1 MATRFDKFTIKAQ
14 EALQGTQDIAGRSG
28 NQQLEPLHLLL
39 ALLEQPEGIVPGIL
53 QRLGV
58 APATLAGE
66 VEKALEELPKVGG
79 VSDHYLSPALKEV
92 LDEASQETEQ
102 FKDEFVSTE
111 HLLLALAKKSQDPA
125 GRILARLGVT
135 HDAILKA
142 LVAVR
147 GTQRVTDQNPEAKY
161 QALERYARDLT
172 ELARRGKL
180 DPVIGRD
187 EEVRRVIQVLS
198 RRTKNNP
205 VLIGEPGVGKTA
217 VVEGIAQRMVAGDV
231 PESLKSKRIVQ
242 LDLGA
247 MVAGSKYR
255 GEFEDRL
262 KAVLKEIEESS
273 GQVILFI
280 DELHTLVGAGAA
292 EGAID
297 ASNMLKPALARGE
310 LRCIGATTLNEYKKH
325 VEKDAALERRFQ
337 PVYVG
342 QPSVDDTIAILRGL
356 KERYEVH
363 HGVRIKDSA
372 IVGAAVLSN
381 RYISDRF
388 LPDKAIDLIDE
399 AASSLRIEIDSLPA
413 EIDQIERR
421 VTQLEIER
429 QALRK
434 EEDAASR
441 QRLNALEK
449 ELAGLREQS
458 DPLKLR
464 WKAEKEVITEIRRLK
479 SEIEQ
484 AKIHEARATREG
496 DLNKAAEIRYGK
508 LVALEKQLTAANAK
522 LQGMEKTGRMLKEE
536 VDEEDVARVVSK
548 WTGIP
553 VSKMLEGEMAKLVK
567 MEDRLRERVVGQD
580 EALRHVANA
589 VRRSRAGLSDP
600 KRPIGSF
607 LFLGP
612 TGVGKTELARALA
625 EFLFDD
631 ERALL
636 RIDMSEYMEKH
647 AVARLIGAPPGY
659 VGYEEG
665 GQLTEPVRRR
675 PYSVLLF
682 DEIEK
687 AHPDVFNI
695 FLQILD
701 DGRLTDGKG
710 RTVDFKNTVIIMTS
724 NIASTLIHEAMN
736 GGGTGVLARD
746 FRHGQD
752 GRATRGSGDP
762 AAGATVTLSEDLKK
776 RIHATLLQ
784 HFRPEF
790 LNRVDE
796 IVIFN
801 ALGKLEIEKII
812 GLQLAHL
819 KKLLAERQI
828 EIELRD
834 KARELLF
841 REGYDPQ
848 FGARPLKRAL
858 QRLIQDPL
866 AMKLLDGDVLPGDSL
881 VVDADLKKGEM
892 TFVRAALNAARP

>member
-1 MATRFDKFTIKAQ
+1 MATRFDKFTVKAQ
-14 EALQGTQDIAGRSG
+14 EALQGTQDVASRFG

-39 ALLEQPEGIVPGIL
+39 ALIDQKEGIVPSL
-53 QRLGV
+53 LARLGV
-58 APATLAGE
+58 PPASVARE
-66 VEKALEELPKVGG
+66 AEQAIENLPKVGG
-79 VSDHYLSPALKEV
+79 TTDHYLSPALKEV
-92 LDEASQETEQ
+92 LDQASKETEQ

-111 HLLLALAKKSQDPA
+111 HLLLALSRKSKDAA
-125 GRILARLGVT
+125 GRVLAHLGVT

-142 LVAVR
+142 LVSVR
-147 GTQRVTDQNPEAKY
+147 GTQRVTDQNPEDKY

-187 EEVRRVIQVLS
+187 DEVRRVIQVLS

-217 VVEGIAQRMVAGDV
+217 IVEGIAQRVVAGDV
-231 PESLKSKRIVQ
+231 PESLKSKRLVQ

-247 MVAGSKYR
+247 LVAGSKYR

-292 EGAID
+292 EGSID

-310 LRCIGATTLNEYKKH
+310 LRCIGATTLNEYKKYI
-325 VEKDAALERRFQ
+325 EKDAALERRFQ

-342 QPSVDDTIAILRGL
+342 QPSVEDTIAILRGL

-372 IVGAAVLSN
+372 IVAAAVLSN

-399 AASSLRIEIDSLPA
+399 AASGLRIEIDSMPA
-413 EIDQIERR
+413 VIDQIERR

-434 EEDAASR
+434 EDDPASR
-441 QRLNALEK
+441 ERLGALEK
-449 ELAGLREQS
+449 ELAELKEES
-458 DPLKLR
+458 SKLKLR
-464 WKAEKEVITEIRRLK
+464 WKSEKEVITQIRRLK
-479 SEIEQ
+479 QEIEQ
-484 AKIHEARATREG
+484 AKVDEQRVTREG

-508 LVALEKQLTAANAK
+508 LVTLEKHLASVNAK
-522 LQGMEKTGRMLKEE
+522 LEGMEKAGRMLKEE

-553 VSKMLEGEMAKLVK
+553 VSKMLEGDVAKLVQ
-567 MEDRLRERVVGQD
+567 MEDRLRFRVVGQD
-580 EALRHVANA
+580 EALKLVSNA

-631 ERALL
+631 ERAML

-665 GQLTEPVRRR
+665 GQLTEQVRRR

-687 AHPDVFNI
+687 AHPEVFNI

-701 DGRLTDGKG
+701 EGRLTDGKG

-724 NIASTLIHEAMN
+724 NIASTYIHEAMN
-736 GGGTGVLARD
+736 GRGGDEPPAISEVLR
-746 FRHGQD
+746 
-752 GRATRGSGDP
+752 
-762 AAGATVTLSEDLKK
+762 K
-776 RIHATLLQ
+776 RIHEALLEQ
-784 HFRPEF
+784 FRPEF

-801 ALGKLEIEKII
+801 PLGKENIKKII
-812 GLQLAHL
+812 ELQLGYL
-819 KKLLAERQI
+819 KNLLAERKIQI
-828 EIELRD
+828 ELTPR
-834 KARELLF
+834 ANELLF

-848 FGARPLKRAL
+848 FGARPLKRAI

-866 AMKLLDGDVLPGDSL
+866 AMKLLDGEVLPGET
-881 VVDADLKKGEM
+881 VEVDGDLKKDTM
-892 TFVRAALNAARP
+892 TFARATAKAVRG